1 MYTDFASVSIAL
13 VKHTNTI
20 FPSLSHTKQQIQFN
34 NLKIEDCWWKLI
46 LGIDLIFLK
55 QLQVFVTIL
64 PKQLEKLADAK

>member
-1 MYTDFASVSIAL
+1 M
-13 VKHTNTI
+13 
-20 FPSLSHTKQQIQFN
+20 QFN

-55 QLQVFVTIL
+55 QLQIFVTIL